1 MLHWRRP
8 GRSTLLGV
16 WSRPRP
22 RTRETQRL
30 LHEPTT
36 NDPPRSLRACQHCA
50 ATAQDTQER
59 NSEMPLRRGM
69 LRRRTGE
76 GTGKGERGVIGMAH
90 IPYLLQVQD
99 QVRSRRRVGSVRHWG
114 PCIQETPHLSNDRRH
129 WKAQRSHYPLGLDR
143 PYNRHI
149 VYLIMAP
156 CHVDKSGMTKR
167 LAGAFSAPQRSSAC
181 PRRSAIRGNESA
193 QTPSHSILSW

>member
-22 RTRETQRL
+22 RTREIQRL

-36 NDPPRSLRACQHCA
+36 DDPPRSPRACQHCA

-59 NSEMPLRRGM
+59 ISEMPLRRGM
-69 LRRRTGE
+69 LRRRTGQ
-76 GTGKGERGVIGMAH
+76 GTGKRRTGCYRNGAYSLFAAG
-90 IPYLLQVQD
+90 PRP
-99 QVRSRRRVGSVRHWG
+99 RSRRRVGSVRHWG
-114 PCIQETPHLSNDRRH
+114 PCTHETPHLSNDRRH

-156 CHVDKSGMTKR
+156 CHVDKSGMIKR
-167 LAGAFSAPQRSSAC
+167 LAGAFSAPQRSIAC